1 MVLKRF
7 CDPRTADFCS
17 IDRPLYMSG
26 QLLSLRLMK
35 PSALQTQDAQID
47 VGIYDCEVHLRF
59 KLIEEQGLLA
69 DQEHLLEFL
78 LDALSCGSDEY
89 LEMLSVKAKAEGIP
103 DTDASAEMRRQLIRL
118 RNSRSYG

>member
-1 MVLKRF
+1 M
-7 CDPRTADFCS
+7 
-17 IDRPLYMSG
+17 
-26 QLLSLRLMK
+26 LMK
-35 PSALQTQDAQID
+35 SSSLHTQDVQLD
-47 VGIYDCEVHLRF
+47 VGIYECEVHLKF

-89 LEMLSVKAKAEGIP
+89 LEMLSVHAKAKEIP

-118 RNSRSYG
+118 RNAKTHS